1 MIRTIVFALSTLRLF
16 ILPSLL
22 TAQDT
27 VGVKFEDKLLKEILD
42 IAKARHKRVFVDCY
56 TTWCGPCRKMANDVF
71 PQKILGDYM
80 NNAFVSVKIDMEK
93 GEGVDLVKQWDIHSY
108 PTFLVLDADGRE
120 QFRLMGYFEP
130 QAMIDT
136 LNVILLN
143 NAPSVIEQRYEAG
156 ERNPELIIEYIAELR
171 RDHKMNRLTT
181 VVEEF
186 CNSYPEVL
194 LSDEKVF
201 DIFCTY
207 ITNPYNASFLYA
219 YRHRSEFIAKFGA
232 PVSQML
238 EDKWRTYAKT
248 FYITDAGT
256 DEFRGYDTLQ
266 MDEYERFMS
275 QNGVSKA
282 AEYTMMYKLPASII
296 LNDKELLFKN
306 LEQSAGMA
314 DISQS
319 QFDFACSTLEKSLTE
334 EMDRDHLEKI
344 KGLRKQLNNNVK

>member
-22 TAQDT
+22 TAQDA
-27 VGVKFEDKLLKEILD
+27 VGVKFEDKPLKEILD
-42 IAKARHKRVFVDCY
+42 IAKARHKLVFVDCY

-71 PQKILGDYM
+71 PQKMLGDYM

-93 GEGVDLVKQWDIHSY
+93 GEGVDLIKQWDINSY
-108 PTFLVLDADGRE
+108 PTFLILDADGNE
-120 QFRLMGYFEP
+120 KFRLMGYLEP

-136 LNVILLN
+136 LKAKLLN
-143 NAPSVIEQRYEAG
+143 NAPSVIAQRYEAG
-156 ERNPELIIEYIAELR
+156 ERTPELIIEYIAELR
-171 RDHKMNRLTT
+171 RDNRMNSLIT
-181 VVEEF
+181 VAEEF
-186 CNSYPEVL
+186 CNSCSEAL
-194 LSDEKVF
+194 LSDEKAF
-201 DIFCTY
+201 DLFSTY
-207 ITNPYNASFLYA
+207 ITNPYNASFLYV
-219 YRHRSEFIAKFGA
+219 YKHRSEFIAQYGA

-248 FYITDAGT
+248 FYITDVSK
-256 DEFRGYDTLQ
+256 DIFRGYDTLQ

-296 LNDKELLFKN
+296 LNDKGLLFKN
-306 LEQSAGMA
+306 LEQSATMA

-319 QFDFACSTLEKSLTE
+319 QFDFACSTLEKNLTE
-334 EMDRDHLEKI
+334 ERDREHLEKI
-344 KGLRKQLNNNVK
+344 KELRKQLNNNVK